1 MERYLDDFLGRYGHI
16 LPPYTLVE
24 EAADDEAADEGGAAA
39 AAATTT
45 AMGTAA
51 AATDTAATTATMA
64 PPPSSATTTTVAARP
79 SLLSRQASTMSVGGG
94 TGSAVDKKKYRVVLT
109 SSLPG
114 YDRLWPHPHLPD
126 VPPNANGPP
135 IRIGDEVGRDLAV
148 RAEQEFVKATAATA
162 DKAEAGRLRDEWT
175 GRRLL
180 RPGGP
185 TVLPMRVEDIKTMPG
200 SELAGYMPRRGD
212 FDVEWDNEAEA
223 ILAEMEFAADDAPQD
238 RQLKLQIVDIYN
250 AKLAERER
258 RKAFLVERRLLNY
271 RQNQANDLLLPPDER
286 DLVNRMRLFARFHSP
301 EEHERFL
308 QDLLRAKRLRKE
320 IARLQQYRRMGIQTL
335 TEAERYELDRDRRE
349 QHKVAL
355 EQKEADDAA
364 KAAAASATSYG
375 ADHATGPTLW
385 KEYGSDR
392 RIRKSVNRGG
402 AAAAVTGEDDTKPA
416 GGGQEEATAKMDL
429 DDGCGTDQ
437 KKPASSEPSTATAGG
452 TFRIDSKTPGYDL
465 LSSKEIKLCEKLE
478 LLPEVYLEAKKA
490 LIAES
495 FRAGIIEEEATPNVD
510 GSIKA
515 SNLVKIDVEKRG
527 EVVDFVLKAGFIPKR
542 PNENTSSN
550 VPPRRV

>member
-1 MERYLDDFLGRYGHI
+1 
-16 LPPYTLVE
+16 
-24 EAADDEAADEGGAAA
+24 
-39 AAATTT
+39 
-45 AMGTAA
+45 
-51 AATDTAATTATMA
+51 
-64 PPPSSATTTTVAARP
+64 
-79 SLLSRQASTMSVGGG
+79 MSVGGG
-94 TGSAVDKKKYRVVLT
+94 AGSAVDKKKYRVVRT

-126 VPPNANGPP
+126 VPPNANSPP

-148 RAEQEFVKATAATA
+148 KAEQEFVKATAATA
-162 DKAEAGRLRDEWT
+162 DKAEAARLRDEWT

-238 RQLKLQIVDIYN
+238 RQLKLQIIDIYN

-416 GGGQEEATAKMDL
+416 GGGQEEAPAKMDL
-429 DDGCGTDQ
+429 EDSGGTDQ
-437 KKPASSEPSTATAGG
+437 KKPASSEPSTATASG
-452 TFRIDSKTPGYDL
+452 TFRIDSKTRGHDL

-495 FRAGIIEEEATPNVD
+495 FRAGIIEEEATPGIN

-527 EVVDFVLKAGFIPKR
+527 QVVDFVLKAGFIPKR

-550 VPPRRV
+550 VPP

>member
-1 MERYLDDFLGRYGHI
+1 
-16 LPPYTLVE
+16 
-24 EAADDEAADEGGAAA
+24 
-39 AAATTT
+39 
-45 AMGTAA
+45 
-51 AATDTAATTATMA
+51 
-64 PPPSSATTTTVAARP
+64 
-79 SLLSRQASTMSVGGG
+79 
-94 TGSAVDKKKYRVVLT
+94 
-109 SSLPG
+109 
-114 YDRLWPHPHLPD
+114 
-126 VPPNANGPP
+126 
-135 IRIGDEVGRDLAV
+135 
-148 RAEQEFVKATAATA
+148 
-162 DKAEAGRLRDEWT
+162 
-175 GRRLL
+175 
-180 RPGGP
+180 
-185 TVLPMRVEDIKTMPG
+185 
-200 SELAGYMPRRGD
+200 
-212 FDVEWDNEAEA
+212 
-223 ILAEMEFAADDAPQD
+223 MEFAADDAPQD

-392 RIRKSVNRGG
+392 RIRKSVNRGD
-402 AAAAVTGEDDTKPA
+402 ASATVTGKDDTKPA
-416 GGGQEEATAKMDL
+416 GGGQEEAPAKMDL
-429 DDGCGTDQ
+429 GDGNGTDQ
-437 KKPASSEPSTATAGG
+437 KKPASSEPSNATASG

-495 FRAGIIEEEATPNVD
+495 FRAGIVEEEATPNVD